1 MKIFLSADMEG
12 TAGVT
17 TWSETESDKP
27 DYAQFQALMTA
38 EVAAACDGALAAGA
52 TQIVI
57 KDAHHTGR
65 NLLIDQLPP
74 QVRIIR
80 DWSGHPHSMMFG
92 LTADCA
98 AAIFT
103 GYHDAAGTDT
113 NPLAHSFTGR
123 IMRLTINGAL
133 ASEFTVNATTAA
145 CLGVPAAFI
154 SGDAGICA
162 AAEKL
167 VPGIVTA
174 PVSEGFGPASAALAP
189 ARARDLIREGV
200 ERALSAATTPAPF
213 APLAQSWDVELE
225 FTNPVEAYR
234 GSFFPGVDYPEPRR
248 LRFQRDDWFEVL
260 RTLRFLW

>member
-1 MKIFLSADMEG
+1 MKVFISADMEG

-17 TWSETESDKP
+17 CWPETERDRP
-27 DYAQFQALMTA
+27 EYAEFQALMTA
-38 EVAAACDGALAAGA
+38 EVVAACEGAMEAGA
-52 TQIVI
+52 TEIIV

-65 NLLIDQLPP
+65 NLLVDRLPP
-74 QVRIIR
+74 QVRVIR

-92 LTADCA
+92 ITADCD

-103 GYHDAAGTDT
+103 GYHDAAGTDS

-145 CLGVPAAFI
+145 SLGVPAAFI
-154 SGDAGICA
+154 SGDGGICTA
-162 AAEKL
+162 AARL
-167 VPGIVTA
+167 VPGIVA
-174 PVSEGFGPASAALAP
+174 QAVSQGFGPASSALAP
-189 ARARDLIREGV
+189 ARARSLIREGV
-200 ERALSAATTPAPF
+200 ASALSDLPARGT
-213 APLAQSWDVELE
+213 APMAERWEVELE
-225 FTNPVEAYR
+225 FTNAVEAYR

-248 LRFQRDDWFEVL
+248 LRFVRDDWFEVL

>member
-1 MKIFLSADMEG
+1 MKVFISADMEG
-12 TAGVT
+12 TAGVA
-17 TWSETESDKP
+17 TWAETERDKP
-27 DYAQFQALMTA
+27 DYAEFQALMTA
-38 EVAAACDGALAAGA
+38 EVVAACNGALDAGA
-52 TQIVI
+52 TEIVI

-65 NLLIDQLPP
+65 NLLIDRLPP
-74 QVRIIR
+74 EVRIIR

-92 LTADCA
+92 IDQGCA

-103 GYHDAAGTDT
+103 GYHDAAGTDS

-145 CLGVPAAFI
+145 MLNVPSVFV
-154 SGDAGICA
+154 SGDTGICSA
-162 AAEKL
+162 AAAL
-167 VPGIVTA
+167 VPGIVVQPT
-174 PVSEGFGPASAALAP
+174 SSGFGPATSALAP

-200 ERALSAATTPAPF
+200 CAALSSPDSRRC
-213 APLAQSWDVELE
+213 APLADRWEVELE

-248 LRFQRDDWFEVL
+248 LRFVRDDWFEVL